1 MNTKLLIL
9 FFLLLSALAQAQTK
23 SADSSENWSYH
34 FQLTTIAQGYY
45 SFKAAYSGNN
55 SLNDTGQHAISVTST
70 LFLGRRLWKGAA
82 FYFDPELSGGAGVSQ
97 TLGVAG
103 FPNGETFRIG
113 SAEPVI
119 YVGRAYLQ
127 QQIALG
133 GVTYKH
139 IDGDENQLEGSAP
152 DRSLTIIAGKFDMA
166 DFFDNNAYAHDP
178 RSQFMNWALMNNGA
192 WDYPANTR
200 GYTEGLV
207 LQYDAPEW
215 AIRAAEALEP
225 EQANHSAMETN
236 LSEYHSETL
245 EVEKKVA
252 IKKLTGSWRLL
263 FYHNVSGAPSYQTT
277 INEMKKGDSTLLPI
291 IEGLAPGTTTTGTKN
306 GVCLSADQ
314 QLSSTIG
321 LFLRAGWNDGLTAT
335 WAFTE
340 IDNTAELGATIKGN
354 CWKRPNDLIGI
365 AGVSNGISDEHRD
378 YLNAGGYGFLIGD
391 GKLTNYG
398 REDIIEAYY
407 DAQLTA
413 SLWLT
418 FDYQLVVNPAYNA
431 DRGPVNLFALR
442 GHIQF

>member
-1 MNTKLLIL
+1 MRLFITQLFL
-9 FFLLLSALAQAQTK
+9 FFSVYVYAQNKT
-23 SADSSENWSYH
+23 ADSSENWSYH
-34 FQLTTIAQGYY
+34 FQFTTIAQGYP

-55 SLNDTGQHAISVTST
+55 SLSDTGQQAISVTST
-70 LFLGRRLWKGAA
+70 LFFGRRLWKGAA

-97 TLGVAG
+97 TLGIAG

-127 QQIALG
+127 QQFALG
-133 GVTYKH
+133 GASYNH

-152 DRSLTIIAGKFDMA
+152 DHSITIIAGKFDMA
-166 DFFDNNAYAHDP
+166 DFFDKNAYSNDP
-178 RSQFMNWALMNNGA
+178 RTQFMNWALMSNGA

-207 LQYDAPEW
+207 IQYDVPHW

-225 EQANHSAMETN
+225 EQANHSVMQSDIA
-236 LSEYHSETL
+236 EYHSETI
-245 EVEKKVA
+245 EFERKIS

-263 FYHNVSGAPSYQTT
+263 LYHNVTGAPSYQAA

-291 IEGLAPGTTTTGTKN
+291 IEGLEPGTTATGTKN
-306 GVCLSADQ
+306 GAGLNADQ
-314 QLSSTIG
+314 QLSKTVG

-340 IDNTAELGATIKGN
+340 VDNTGSLGCTIKGDS
-354 CWKRPNDLIGI
+354 WKRANDVIGI
-365 AGVSNGISDEHRD
+365 AALSNGISDDHRD
-378 YLNAGGYGFLIGD
+378 YLNAGGYGYLIGD

-407 DAQLTA
+407 DAQITN
-413 SLWLT
+413 SFWLT
-418 FDYQLVVNPAYNA
+418 FDYQFVMNPAYNE

-442 GHIQF
+442 GHIEF